1 MMGLGMVIAWALM
14 AALFSISWFVSRER
28 TLEAVRMALS
38 FFRDVLPMFVVV
50 LVFTSLSL
58 GLIREEILL
67 ELLVGRGLLVGSIA
81 GAVAGSIAAIPSSV
95 AFPLSGIFLEK
106 GVPYTV
112 IAAFT
117 TTLMMVGV
125 VTLPLEREYLG
136 FKAALARNLAG
147 LAMALVVSVAI
158 GFFFGELP

>member
-1 MMGLGMVIAWALM
+1 MIGLGMVIAWVIM
-14 AALFSISWFVSRER
+14 AALFSISWFVSRQR
-28 TLEAVRMALS
+28 TLEAVRLAWS

-58 GLIREEILL
+58 GLISEEVLL
-67 ELLVGRGLLVGSIA
+67 ELLVGRGLLAGSIT
-81 GAVAGSIAAIPSSV
+81 GAVAGSIAAIPGSV
-95 AFPLSGIFLEK
+95 AFPLSGILLEK

-136 FKAALARNLAG
+136 FKVALARNLAG
-147 LAMALVVSVAI
+147 LAMALVVSIAI